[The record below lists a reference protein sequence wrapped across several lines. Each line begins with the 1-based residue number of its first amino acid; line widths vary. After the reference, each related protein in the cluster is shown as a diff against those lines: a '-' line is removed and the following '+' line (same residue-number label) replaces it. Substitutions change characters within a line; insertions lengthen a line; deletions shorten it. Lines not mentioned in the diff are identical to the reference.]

1 MLTTVKKLIHI
12 LLFSAIG
19 FTSCQKENSLVN
31 GGLIMPTA
39 DQEMGTPLNDP
50 QRNELQ
56 AYANWPETFESG
68 TKTAYTN
75 GAVAL
80 TTGSWNLN
88 DALIGTSTSDR
99 KSGTKAVR
107 IQNTGSVVM
116 NFNLINGATSVSVK
130 HAKYGTDA
138 NSTWSLS
145 YSTNSG
151 STWTALGSTIT
162 TSSTTLTTATFS
174 LNVTGTIRFRLTKL
188 SGGRLNVDDFSV
200 VDQGG
205 TSGGGNTG
213 GGTTGGTPTRDN
225 NLEMGNPS
233 GATTI
238 ATNLSNY
245 LLSKSQYVMSYN
257 NGRGCAN
264 WVSWHLSSAWKG
276 AATRCDCFAAEALL
290 PTGFY
295 KVPSTAYSSTGFD
308 RGHLCPSDDRD
319 GSATDNAATFTMS
332 NMVPQAPANNQ
343 GLWANLEAYCRTL
356 ITAGNELYVISGAY
370 GSGGTGSKGGT
381 TTTIN
386 SGRVTV
392 PARLWKIIVVL
403 PVGTADASRVT
414 SSTRVI
420 AINVPNTQTSNN
432 SAWGTYRTSVDA
444 IETATGYDF
453 LSAVPAAVQ
462 SVLEATT
469 DAGPTQ

>member
-1 MLTTVKKLIHI
+1 MKKVIY
-12 LLFSAIG
+12 LFLVLCLGLA
-19 FTSCQKENSLVN
+19 SCQKEKTI
-31 GGLIMPTA
+31 GPGLIGPSS
-39 DQEMGTPLNDP
+39 EKSMGRATNDP
-50 QRNELQ
+50 QQYETM

-68 TKTAYTN
+68 TKTAYSNASIT
-75 GAVAL
+75 L
-80 TTGSWNLN
+80 ITGSWSLN

-99 KSGTKAVR
+99 KTGTKSVR
-107 IQNTGSVVM
+107 IQNSGSLVM
-116 NFNLINGATSVSVK
+116 NFNLTNGATSVSVK

-151 STWTALGSTIT
+151 STWTALGSTVT
-162 TSSTTLTTATFS
+162 TSSTALTTTSFS
-174 LNVTGTIRFRLTKL
+174 LNVTGNIRFRLTKL
-188 SGGRLNVDDFSV
+188 SGGRLNIDDFSV

-205 TSGGGNTG
+205 TSGGGS
-213 GGTTGGTPTRDN
+213 TGGTPTRDN

-233 GATTI
+233 GATNL

-245 LLSKSQYVMSYN
+245 LLSKPQYVMSYN
-257 NGRGCAN
+257 NGRGCPN

-276 AATRCDCFAAEALL
+276 SATRCDCFAAEALL

-295 KVPSTAYSSTGFD
+295 KVPSTAYANTGFD

-370 GSGGTGSKGGT
+370 GSGGTGSNGGT

-403 PVGTADASRVT
+403 PTGTGDASRVT
-414 SSTRVI
+414 TSSRVI

-432 SAWGTYRTSVDA
+432 STWGAYRTSVDA

-453 LSAVPAAVQ
+453 LSAVPSAIQAVI
-462 SVLEATT
+462 EANT
-469 DAGPTQ
+469 DSGPTQ

>member
-1 MLTTVKKLIHI
+1 
-12 LLFSAIG
+12 
-19 FTSCQKENSLVN
+19 
-31 GGLIMPTA
+31 
-39 DQEMGTPLNDP
+39 
-50 QRNELQ
+50 
-56 AYANWPETFESG
+56 
-68 TKTAYTN
+68 
-75 GAVAL
+75 
-80 TTGSWNLN
+80 
-88 DALIGTSTSDR
+88 
-99 KSGTKAVR
+99 
-107 IQNTGSVVM
+107 
-116 NFNLINGATSVSVK
+116 
-130 HAKYGTDA
+130 
-138 NSTWSLS
+138 
-145 YSTNSG
+145 
-151 STWTALGSTIT
+151 
-162 TSSTTLTTATFS
+162 
-174 LNVTGTIRFRLTKL
+174 
-188 SGGRLNVDDFSV
+188 LNVDDFSV

-205 TSGGGNTG
+205 TSGGGS
-213 GGTTGGTPTRDN
+213 TGGTPTRDN

-233 GATTI
+233 GATNL

-276 AATRCDCFAAEALL
+276 AATRCDCFASEALL

-295 KVPSTAYSSTGFD
+295 KVPSTAYANTGFD

-370 GSGGTGSKGGT
+370 GSGGTGSNGGT

-403 PVGTADASRVT
+403 PVGTGDAARVT

-432 SAWGTYRTSVDA
+432 STWGTYRTSVDA

>member
-1 MLTTVKKLIHI
+1 MLTTVKNLIHI

-31 GGLIMPTA
+31 GGLILPSA

-68 TKTAYTN
+68 AKTAYAN

-99 KSGTKAVR
+99 KSGTKSVR
-107 IQNTGSVVM
+107 IQNTGSLVM
-116 NFNLINGATSVSVK
+116 NFSLTNGATSVSVK

-162 TSSTTLTTATFS
+162 SSSTTLTTATFS

-200 VDQGG
+200 IDQGG

-238 ATNLSNY
+238 ATNLTNY

-370 GSGGTGSKGGT
+370 GSGGTGSNGGT

-414 SSTRVI
+414 SSSRVI

>member
-12 LLFSAIG
+12 FLFSAIG
-19 FTSCQKENSLVN
+19 LTSCQKEKSLVT
-31 GGLIMPTA
+31 GSTPIA
-39 DQEMGTPLNDP
+39 EQEMGTPSNDP
-50 QRNELQ
+50 QQHELQ

-75 GAVAL
+75 GTVTFA
-80 TTGSWNLN
+80 TGSWSLN
-88 DALIGTSTSDR
+88 DALVGTSTSDP
-99 KSGTKAVR
+99 KVGTKSVR
-107 IQNTGSVVM
+107 IQNTGTVEM
-116 NFNLINGATSVSVK
+116 NFNLTNGATSVSVK

-162 TSSTTLTTATFS
+162 TSSTALTTTSFS
-174 LNVTGTIRFRLTKL
+174 LNVTGNIRFRLTKL

-205 TSGGGNTG
+205 TSGGGS
-213 GGTTGGTPTRDN
+213 TGGTPTRDN

-233 GATTI
+233 AATNL

-276 AATRCDCFAAEALL
+276 SATRCDCFASEALL

-295 KVPSTAYSSTGFD
+295 KVPSTAYTNTGFD

-332 NMVPQAPANNQ
+332 NMVPQAPDNNQ

-370 GSGGTGSKGGT
+370 GSGGTGSNGGT

-386 SGRVTV
+386 SGKVTV

-403 PVGTADASRVT
+403 PVGTGDAARVT

-432 SAWGTYRTSVDA
+432 STWGTYRTSVDA